1 MIRATA
7 VRFRRPLAAM
17 ATGGTLAGFL
27 AVHAVHAAAM
37 AGGPMVV
44 QFVCSIV
51 R

>member
-1 MIRATA
+1 MRTATI
-7 VRFRRPLAAM
+7 VRLRRPLAALV
-17 ATGGTLAGFL
+17 TGGTLAGFV
-27 AVHAVHAAAM
+27 AVHAVHAAAV